1 VRHFKFSHDPF
12 NMFYVKISN
21 LHLSVN
27 SYLYWLTLRNS
38 SLLPFH
44 DRLRWI
50 NISSLFAHL
59 LVVDLI
65 PLNPLSHAVIHD
77 PALPL
82 HPIVLELDSIQ
93 QSLEELSAPPPVI
106 EVQLPDNQ
114 AQLLIVVQLV
124 LLEVLGRVQT
134 RGIVSVDQFVLEWIQ
149 KEVSKVLVGEERFK
163 NINWVLV
170 HSELDLKLGWIF
182 RSTQSKK
189 QVKWDKLTRSFH
201 GNIVQPPYWS
211 SQGILFLKQT
221 EKNWRIWFW
230 TVRIC
235 RTS

>member
-1 VRHFKFSHDPF
+1 MTYSLVFLRLGYSYAFIKKPMTKDTSG
-12 NMFYVKISN
+12 ISTF
-21 LHLSVN
+21 LLPDDSR
-27 SYLYWLTLRNS
+27 LYWLTLRNS

-106 EVQLPDNQ
+106 EVQLPDNKT
-114 AQLLIVVQLV
+114 QLLIVVKLV
-124 LLEVLGRVQT
+124 LLEVLDRVQT

-149 KEVSKVLVGEERFK
+149 KEVS
-163 NINWVLV
+163 
-170 HSELDLKLGWIF
+170 
-182 RSTQSKK
+182 
-189 QVKWDKLTRSFH
+189 
-201 GNIVQPPYWS
+201 
-211 SQGILFLKQT
+211 
-221 EKNWRIWFW
+221 
-230 TVRIC
+230 
-235 RTS
+235 